1 MNSPAQRLRVNDCP
15 YQTLHIYYIDGP
27 VDPTGAIDTH
37 GFIGNWEEAGFTF
50 LFFSEPSDDRVDIV
64 LEHHPDARLLDRYR
78 MTYEDWQGG
87 PVEPFSLG
95 GWFIAPPWN
104 SSPTPAG
111 LDRLILDPGVVFGT
125 GTHPTTRD
133 CLDFIDRVMNRDSV
147 ETALDVGTGTGLLAL
162 AAARSGVERVL
173 AFDFNRLAAETA
185 RRNILLNG
193 LENRVLAFQGRAEEM
208 IGIGSDLCIANIHYD
223 VMKHLLTRDRL
234 CRHRWF
240 ILSGLLRSEAR
251 DTADL
256 LARLPVEVVDTRV
269 RDGIWHTFLGT
280 SRR

>member
-1 MNSPAQRLRVNDCP
+1 MREEDICP
-15 YQTLHIYYIDGP
+15 YQELYIYYIDGS
-27 VDPTGAIDTH
+27 VDPTGAMIDTH
-37 GFIGNWEEAGFTF
+37 GFIGNWKEAVFTF
-50 LFFSEPSDDRVDIV
+50 LFFSEPADGRVDAI
-64 LEHHPDARLLDRYR
+64 LEHIPDARLLDRFR

-87 PVEPFSLG
+87 PVEPFTLG

-104 SSPTPAG
+104 SSPTPTG
-111 LDRLILDPGVVFGT
+111 QDRLILDPGVVFGA

-133 CLDFIDRVMNRDSV
+133 CLEFIGRVMNRDSV
-147 ETALDVGTGTGLLAL
+147 RMVLDVGTGTGLLAL
-162 AAARSGVERVL
+162 AAARAGGERVL

-193 LENRVLAFQGRAEEM
+193 LEDRVLAFQARAEEM
-208 IGIGSDLCIANIHYD
+208 IAVGSDLCIANIHFD
-223 VMKHLLTRDRL
+223 VMKHLITADGV

-251 DTADL
+251 DAAAL
-256 LARLPVEVVDTRV
+256 LSRLPVEVVETRV